1 MATHAPGLG
10 APRCPGPGGPACS
23 GRMPVR
29 LAIVLSVLAVTG
41 VAWAG
46 ADHPTG
52 GLGLDVALVLGA
64 LQGAT
69 EFLPVSSSGHLAL
82 GQAFFGVDPEAGG
95 HRFSIVAHVGT
106 LLAVVW
112 MYRRDV
118 LELAMVPLRPLTP
131 SPARQTLLM
140 MVLATLPLGLVL
152 VPGVEDAILAVESDP
167 RLVGGCLLL
176 TAAILFVAFRR
187 PSEAGSDEIDP
198 PPPSPG
204 VALTVGVAQLL
215 AVLPGV
221 SRSGSTIAAGLG
233 LGLSRSAAARFSFLI
248 SIPAILGA
256 TVLEIAKLGEEA
268 AAIDPMPYV
277 VGFVVSFVVGLACL
291 RLLLLLVR
299 SGRIG
304 GFVIYLVVVGTAAIV
319 WGG

>member
-1 MATHAPGLG
+1 MLL
-10 APRCPGPGGPACS
+10 RF
-23 GRMPVR
+23 
-29 LAIVLSVLAVTG
+29 AIVLGVLTIATM
-41 VAWAG
+41 AWATEG
-46 ADHPTG
+46 PSAS
-52 GLGLDVALVLGA
+52 GLTVPVAVALGA

-82 GQAFFGVDPEAGG
+82 GQAFFGIDPEAGG

-152 VPGVEDAILAVESDP
+152 APGVEDAILAVESSP
-167 RLVGGCLLL
+167 RLVGVCLLT
-176 TAAILFVAFRR
+176 TALILLLAFRR
-187 PSEAGSDEIDP
+187 PSEAGDATDTTP
-198 PPPSPG
+198 PTP
-204 VALTVGVAQLL
+204 VQAVLVGMAQLF
-215 AVLPGV
+215 AVLPGI

-233 LGLSRSAAARFSFLI
+233 LGLSRAAAARFSFLI

-256 TVLEIAKLGEEA
+256 TVLEIRKLGQEA
-268 AAIDPMPYV
+268 SAFDPLPYV
-277 VGFVVSFVVGLACL
+277 AGFVVSFVVGLACL
-291 RLLLLLVR
+291 RLLLLLVA

-304 GFVIYLVVVGTAAIV
+304 GFVVYLAVVGAAALI

>member
-1 MATHAPGLG
+1 MP
-10 APRCPGPGGPACS
+10 PRTIA
-23 GRMPVR
+23 
-29 LAIVLSVLAVTG
+29 AAVLAVA
-41 VAWAG
+41 VLALASLAWA
-46 ADHPTG
+46 ADPSATP
-52 GLGLDVALVLGA
+52 GLTLPVAILLGA

-82 GQAFFGVDPEAGG
+82 GQAFFGIDPEAGG

-106 LLAVVW
+106 LLAVLW

-118 LELAMVPLRPLTP
+118 LALAAVPLRPTDP

-152 VPGVEDAILAVESDP
+152 VPGVEDAILVVEGST
-167 RLVGGCLLL
+167 RLVGGCLLF
-176 TAAILFVAFRR
+176 TAVVLLLAFRR
-187 PSEAGSDEIDP
+187 KSEVGDALDP
-198 PPPSPG
+198 TPPSPRQ
-204 VALTVGVAQLL
+204 AILVGLAQLV

-233 LGLSRSAAARFSFLI
+233 LGLPRSAAARFSFLI

-256 TVLEIAKLGEEA
+256 TVLELRKLGHESG
-268 AAIDPMPYV
+268 AIDPWPYAA
-277 VGFVVSFVVGLACL
+277 GLLVSFAVGLACL

-299 SGRIG
+299 HGRIG
-304 GFVIYLVVVGTAAIV
+304 GFVIYLAIVGTAAIV
-319 WGG
+319 WGA

>member
-1 MATHAPGLG
+1 MSARLPFAVV
-10 APRCPGPGGPACS
+10 PA
-23 GRMPVR
+23 V
-29 LAIVLSVLAVTG
+29 LIVAALTMCG
-41 VAWAG
+41 VAWA
-46 ADHPTG
+46 ADPSIGRG
-52 GLGLDVALVLGA
+52 GITLPVAAALGA

-118 LELAMVPLRPLTP
+118 LELAMVPLRPTVA
-131 SPARQTLLM
+131 SPARQMLLM
-140 MVLATLPLGLVL
+140 MVIATLPLGLVL
-152 VPGVEDAILAVESDP
+152 VPGVEEAILAVESSP
-167 RLVGGCLLL
+167 RLVGGCLLA
-176 TAAILFVAFRR
+176 TALILLLAFRR
-187 PSEAGSDEIDP
+187 PSEAGEQLQP
-198 PPPSPG
+198 PPPSPRIA
-204 VALTVGVAQLL
+204 VLVGLAQLV
-215 AVLPGV
+215 AVLPGI

-256 TVLEIAKLGEEA
+256 TVLELRKLGQEA
-268 AAIDPMPYV
+268 STVDPWPYV
-277 VGFVVSFVVGLACL
+277 AGFVVSFAVGLACL

-299 SGRIG
+299 SGRIF
-304 GFVIYLVVVGTAAIV
+304 GFVVYLAVVGTTALV
-319 WGG
+319 WGS

>member
-1 MATHAPGLG
+1 MPL
-10 APRCPGPGGPACS
+10 RLPA
-23 GRMPVR
+23 V
-29 LAIVLSVLAVTG
+29 VLAVVVLAMAG
-41 VAWAG
+41 VAWATEPV
-46 ADHPTG
+46 ATATG
-52 GLGLDVALVLGA
+52 ITLPVAVALGA

-106 LLAVVW
+106 LLAVLW

-118 LELAMVPLRPLTP
+118 LELAMVPLHPLTP

-152 VPGVEDAILAVESDP
+152 VPGVEDAILAVESST

-176 TAAILFVAFRR
+176 TSIILFVAFRR
-187 PSEAGSDEIDP
+187 PSEAGEELEP
-198 PPPSPG
+198 APPSPRQAI
-204 VALTVGVAQLL
+204 VVGLAQLV

-233 LGLSRSAAARFSFLI
+233 LGLTRSAAARFSFLI

-256 TVLEIAKLGEEA
+256 TVLELRKLGQETDAVDPWPYA
-268 AAIDPMPYV
+268 A
-277 VGFVVSFVVGLACL
+277 GFVVSFVVGLACL

-299 SGRIG
+299 RGRIN
-304 GFVIYLVVVGTAAIV
+304 GFVVYLALLGAAAIV
-319 WGG
+319 WGS

>member
-1 MATHAPGLG
+1 
-10 APRCPGPGGPACS
+10 
-23 GRMPVR
+23 MPNRTLVV
-29 LAIVLSVLAVTG
+29 AALAVVVLTTIAMAG
-41 VAWAG
+41 AAWASEPAAAASG
-46 ADHPTG
+46 ITLP
-52 GLGLDVALVLGA
+52 VAVALGA

-82 GQAFFGVDPEAGG
+82 GQAFFEVDPEAGG
-95 HRFSIVAHVGT
+95 HRFSIVAHGGT
-106 LLAVVW
+106 LLAVLW

-118 LELAMVPLRPLTP
+118 LELAAVPFRPLTP
-131 SPARQTLLM
+131 SPARQTLVM
-140 MVLATLPLGLVL
+140 MVLATLPLSLVL
-152 VPGVEDAILAVESDP
+152 VPGVEDAILVVESST

-187 PSEAGSDEIDP
+187 GSEAGEELAP
-198 PPPSPG
+198 PPPSPRQ
-204 VALTVGVAQLL
+204 ALLVGLAQLV

-256 TVLEIAKLGEEA
+256 TVLELRKLGQETGPVDPWPYA
-268 AAIDPMPYV
+268 A
-277 VGFVVSFVVGLACL
+277 GFVVSFGVGLACL

-299 SGRIG
+299 RGRID
-304 GFVIYLVVVGTAAIV
+304 GFVIYLAIVGTAAIV
-319 WGG
+319 WGA

>member
-1 MATHAPGLG
+1 M
-10 APRCPGPGGPACS
+10 GPP
-23 GRMPVR
+23 MLLR
-29 LAIVLSVLAVTG
+29 LAMVLSVLAIAG
-41 VAWAG
+41 VAWAAEG
-46 ADHPTG
+46 TTDA
-52 GLGLDVALVLGA
+52 GLTLPVAVALGA

-106 LLAVVW
+106 LLAVLW

-118 LELAMVPLRPLTP
+118 LSLAMVPLRPLTP

-140 MVLATLPLGLVL
+140 MVVATLPLGLVL
-152 VPGVEDAILAVESDP
+152 VPGVEDAILVVESHP
-167 RLVGGCLLL
+167 RLVGVCLLT
-176 TAAILFVAFRR
+176 TAVILFVAFRR
-187 PSEAGSDEIDP
+187 RSEAGDP
-198 PPPSPG
+198 QSTEPPTPLQ
-204 VALTVGVAQLL
+204 ALLVGLAQLF

-233 LGLSRSAAARFSFLI
+233 LGMTRSAAARFSFLI

-256 TVLEIAKLGEEA
+256 TVLEVRKLGQEA
-268 AAIDPMPYV
+268 GSFDPLPY
-277 VGFVVSFVVGLACL
+277 GAGLVVSFVVGLACL
-291 RLLLLLVR
+291 RLLLRLVA

-304 GFVIYLVVVGTAAIV
+304 GFVVYLLAVGGAAIV
-319 WGG
+319 WGT

>member
-1 MATHAPGLG
+1 MLL
-10 APRCPGPGGPACS
+10 
-23 GRMPVR
+23 R
-29 LAIVLSVLAVTG
+29 LAIALLVFAMAGL
-41 VAWAG
+41 AWAAETS
-46 ADHPTG
+46 ADAGITLP
-52 GLGLDVALVLGA
+52 VAVALGA

-131 SPARQTLLM
+131 SPARQMLLM
-140 MVLATLPLGLVL
+140 MVVATLPLGLVL
-152 VPGVEDAILAVESDP
+152 APGVEDAILAVESSP
-167 RLVGGCLLL
+167 RLVGGCLLT
-176 TAAILFVAFRR
+176 TAVILFVAFRR
-187 PSEAGSDEIDP
+187 DSEAGDAQDATP
-198 PPPSPG
+198 PGPVQAG
-204 VALTVGVAQLL
+204 LVGLAQLF
-215 AVLPGV
+215 AVLPGI

-256 TVLEIAKLGEEA
+256 TVLELRKLGQETGSVDPLPYA
-268 AAIDPMPYV
+268 A
-277 VGFVVSFVVGLACL
+277 GFVVSFVVGLACL
-291 RLLLLLVR
+291 RLLLLLVA

-304 GFVIYLVVVGTAAIV
+304 GFVVYLVAVGGAAVI
-319 WGG
+319 WGS

>member
-1 MATHAPGLG
+1 MLL
-10 APRCPGPGGPACS
+10 
-23 GRMPVR
+23 R
-29 LAIVLSVLAVTG
+29 LAIALGVLAVAG
-41 VAWAG
+41 VAWAADPG
-46 ADHPTG
+46 AEG
-52 GLGLDVALVLGA
+52 GLTVPVAIALGA

-82 GQAFFGVDPEAGG
+82 GQAFFGIDPEAGG

-118 LELAMVPLRPLTP
+118 LELAMVPLRPRTA

-140 MVLATLPLGLVL
+140 MVVATLPLGLVL
-152 VPGVEDAILAVESDP
+152 APGVEDAILAVEGSP
-167 RLVGGCLLL
+167 RLVGACLLT
-176 TAAILFVAFRR
+176 TAAVLWIAFSRK
-187 PSEAGSDEIDP
+187 SEAGDALDP
-198 PPPSPG
+198 TPPTP
-204 VALTVGVAQLL
+204 VQALMVGLAQLV
-215 AVLPGV
+215 AVLPGI

-256 TVLEIAKLGEEA
+256 TVLELRKLLGQSTSALDPVPYA
-268 AAIDPMPYV
+268 A
-277 VGFVVSFVVGLACL
+277 GFVVSFVVGLACL

-299 SGRIG
+299 TGRIT
-304 GFVIYLVVVGTAAIV
+304 GFVVYLALVGGAAIV
-319 WGG
+319 WGA

>member
-1 MATHAPGLG
+1 
-10 APRCPGPGGPACS
+10 
-23 GRMPVR
+23 MPPPMLLR
-29 LAIVLSVLAVTG
+29 LAIVLGVLTIATM
-41 VAWAG
+41 AWATEG
-46 ADHPTG
+46 PSASGITVP
-52 GLGLDVALVLGA
+52 VAVALGA

-82 GQAFFGVDPEAGG
+82 GQAFFGIDPEAGG

-118 LELAMVPLRPLTP
+118 LELALVPLRPLTP

-140 MVLATLPLGLVL
+140 MVVATLPLGLVL
-152 VPGVEDAILAVESDP
+152 APGVEDAILVVESSP
-167 RLVGGCLLL
+167 RLVGGCLLT
-176 TAAILFVAFRR
+176 TALILLLAFRR
-187 PSEAGSDEIDP
+187 PSEAGDANDDTP
-198 PPPSPG
+198 PTPG
-204 VALTVGVAQLL
+204 QAVLVGLAQLF
-215 AVLPGV
+215 AVLPGI

-233 LGLSRSAAARFSFLI
+233 LGLSRAAAARFSFLI

-256 TVLEIAKLGEEA
+256 TVLELRKLGQEA
-268 AAIDPMPYV
+268 GAVDPLPYAA
-277 VGFVVSFVVGLACL
+277 GFVVSFVVGLACL
-291 RLLLLLVR
+291 RLLLLLVA

-304 GFVIYLVVVGTAAIV
+304 GFVVYLAVVGGAAIV